1 MIVYNFPKKSP
12 IDLKGTTYPYIT
24 VENNAN
30 WHQPSGENHEVD
42 VELIDEFPTPRIERT
57 CQKVAL
63 KNKMKITLLDHL
75 TKSTYCNSYLGNI
88 RIDSHNG
95 KSAQSET
102 TKPNS

>member
-1 MIVYNFPKKSP
+1 MIVYNFLKKSP

-63 KNKMKITLLDHL
+63 KNKMKICNTFRSSHKKHLLQFVPRKH
-75 TKSTYCNSYLGNI
+75 KN
-88 RIDSHNG
+88 
-95 KSAQSET
+95 
-102 TKPNS
+102 

>member
-1 MIVYNFPKKSP
+1 M
-12 IDLKGTTYPYIT
+12 KGTTYPYIT

-63 KNKMKITLLDHL
+63 KNKMKVTPLDHL
-75 TKSTYCNSYLGNI
+75 TKRTYCNSYLGNI

-95 KSAQSET
+95 KSAQSKT

>member
-1 MIVYNFPKKSP
+1 M
-12 IDLKGTTYPYIT
+12 KGTTYPYIT

-63 KNKMKITLLDHL
+63 KNKENILAHHL
-75 TKSTYCNSYLGNI
+75 PKCTYCNSYLGNI

>member
-1 MIVYNFPKKSP
+1 MIVYNFPK
-12 IDLKGTTYPYIT
+12 IQALLTWKGTYSYIT

-63 KNKMKITLLDHL
+63 KNDMKKTSL
-75 TKSTYCNSYLGNI
+75 K
-88 RIDSHNG
+88 
-95 KSAQSET
+95 
-102 TKPNS
+102 